1 MTGDNQTLAIGPA
14 VTTELSPERLLTRKE
29 VEQVFGYPSKRF
41 LELAALRGDGP
52 MMVRIGRSVRY
63 RVSDLISRIAAHQVA
78 STSDVSDH
86 HREISHEKRST

>member
-1 MTGDNQTLAIGPA
+1 MTFDNETLANVPA
-14 VTTELSPERLLTRKE
+14 VTGELSPERLLTRKE

-63 RVSDLISRIAAHQVA
+63 RVSDLRSWIAAHQVA
-78 STSDVSDH
+78 STSDDG
-86 HREISHEKRST
+86 SHGGEL

>member
-1 MTGDNQTLAIGPA
+1 MTGDNEALSIAPS
-14 VTTELSPERLLTRKE
+14 VTGELSPERLLTRKE

-63 RVSDLISRIAAHQVA
+63 RVSDLRTWIAAHQVA
-78 STSDVSDH
+78 STSDDGSRSSDF
-86 HREISHEKRST
+86 

>member
-1 MTGDNQTLAIGPA
+1 MTGDIEALAISPA
-14 VTTELSPERLLTRKE
+14 GTTELSPERLLTRKE

-63 RVSDLISRIAAHQVA
+63 RVSDLRSWIAAHQVA
-78 STSDVSDH
+78 STSDIGEHQRDL
-86 HREISHEKRST
+86 

>member
-1 MTGDNQTLAIGPA
+1 MTGDNETYTGAPA
-14 VTTELSPERLLTRKE
+14 VTAELSPERLLTRKE

-63 RVSDLISRIAAHQVA
+63 RVSDLRSWIAAHQVV
-78 STSDVSDH
+78 STSDIGEH
-86 HREISHEKRST
+86 QREL